1 MSIAKLLTHTTVVY
15 RLTNTADDFGG
26 VTSVYAEH
34 IASYE
39 CRIYQPTGKTTIEDI
54 GKIDGTIFKGI
65 GAEADILT
73 GDKIVDGFNEYIVKK
88 VYPVYDKSSIDHYEF
103 MLDKIE

>member
-15 RLTNTADDFGG
+15 RLINTADDFGG
-26 VTSVYAEH
+26 ATSAYTEH
-34 IASYE
+34 IASYK
-39 CRIYQPTGKTTIEDI
+39 CRIYQPTGKATIEDI

-73 GDKIVDGFNEYIVKK
+73 GDKIVDGSNEYIVKK
-88 VYPVYDKSSIDHYEF
+88 VYPVPGKLSTDHYEF